1 MAKGRTISANF
12 LTDLDKKVLEF
23 CGKISQEIFDALPNK
38 DAKKHFKDTF
48 GKISKTTRDAGSGL
62 GGGKLQ
68 RDALCTRGISGSA
81 PFSNRNLRWHPLV
94 AAETL
99 NEQTVE
105 DLVPF
110 AKPIE
115 RIEIEGEDDAQT
127 FVFIIKNKNNE
138 KLAFPS
144 DRVYLLPERFIV
156 LPEHWSPHIE
166 KLKFWK
172 EPLWTQNS
180 CIITAY
186 EACNW
191 QDAVEAYAILGISV
205 AVNFYDVNFDEIYQK
220 VVAVLLSNTE
230 SKFPSPLFPS
240 EREEV
245 VNCPLCKV
253 ATSKNPANFKDRS
266 RDKRWKPAWSG
277 NKRGEGEDSSMQI
290 MHVEPLIEIEMRH
303 NAKNVRFG
311 HRWCNVAM
319 TDHSIDETVDFMEYI
334 VKAHNRV

>member
-12 LTDLDKKVLEF
+12 LADLDKRVLEF
-23 CGKISQEIFDALPNK
+23 CSKISAEITEALPDK
-38 DAKKHFKDTF
+38 EAKAHFKNDY
-48 GKISKTTRDAGSGL
+48 GKMSKTTRDAGSGL

-99 NEQTVE
+99 NEQIVE

-110 AKPIE
+110 AKPIK
-115 RIEIEGEDDAQT
+115 RIEIEGKDETQT
-127 FVFIIKNKNNE
+127 FVFIIEDKNGE
-138 KLAFPS
+138 ELSFTS
-144 DRVYLLPERFIV
+144 DKVYTMPQRYIV
-156 LPEHWSPHIE
+156 LPEHWTPHIE
-166 KLKFWK
+166 NLKYWK

-186 EACNW
+186 EACDW
-191 QDAVEAYAILGISV
+191 QDAVESYAILGISV
-205 AVNFYDVNFDEIYQK
+205 AVNFYKLDFNEIYNKVIAVLQTNTEFNFPSSRFPTERDEI
-220 VVAVLLSNTE
+220 
-230 SKFPSPLFPS
+230 
-240 EREEV
+240 

-253 ATSKNPANFKDRS
+253 PTSQNPANLKDRI
-266 RDKRWKPAWSG
+266 RDKRWKPSWSG

-290 MHVEPLIEIEMRH
+290 MHIEPLIEIEMRH

-311 HRWCNVAM
+311 HRWCNFAM

-334 VKAHNRV
+334 VKAHNRI